1 MGHHVLTDLAKLR
14 KGDIVLAVDGK
25 TRQLPITVESEL
37 GPIEP
42 GSPVNG
48 VRFEKV
54 RPDDIDMVFY
64 PSQVN
69 GLDIEIDRPEPSDTS
84 RVAAIARLASARKQ
98 HPELG
103 REEADARVDLA
114 AAIIAM
120 DEAADVP
127 GHHNLVEQ
135 VAVEQAKDRYA
146 QALANLIRGE
156 SS

>member
-25 TRQLPITVESEL
+25 RRRSPITVESEL

-69 GLDIEIDRPEPSDTS
+69 GLDIEIDRPESADAAH
-84 RVAAIARLASARKQ
+84 VAAVARLAFARKQ
-98 HPELG
+98 HPVLV
-103 REEADARVDLA
+103 REEAAARVGLA
-114 AAIIAM
+114 AAIMAM
-120 DEAADVP
+120 DEAAEVP

-135 VAVEQAKDRYA
+135 VAVEQAKDRYVL
-146 QALANLIRGE
+146 ALANLVRGE
-156 SS
+156 